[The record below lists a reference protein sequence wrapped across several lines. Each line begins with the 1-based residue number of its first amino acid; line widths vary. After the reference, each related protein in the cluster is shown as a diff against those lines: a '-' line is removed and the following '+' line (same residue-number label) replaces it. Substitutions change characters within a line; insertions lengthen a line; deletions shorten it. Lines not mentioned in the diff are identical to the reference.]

1 MVDKSLFKIICLC
14 SLITGAVLGIFPLIP
29 ALIGLAFTAV
39 MFLAAPFV
47 IIYLYKLHLIK
58 ELDVPQCLS
67 IGGITGF
74 FAFLGFSVVYFPI
87 ASILY
92 LIFKI
97 ESFLWIKV
105 IFTNFGFLFSMVIL
119 TALLSGLMNMFSAFM
134 TVYLYEYF
142 KGKKEG

>member
-14 SLITGAVLGIFPLIP
+14 SLISGAILGVLPLIP
-29 ALIGLAFTAV
+29 HLTGLAFTLI
-39 MFLAAPFV
+39 MFFTAPFV
-47 IIYLYKLHLIK
+47 IIYLFKLKLIK

-67 IGGITGF
+67 LGGISGF
-74 FAFLGFSVVYFPI
+74 FSFLGFSIIYFPI
-87 ASILY
+87 AAILY

-97 ESFLWIKV
+97 NSFLWIKV
-105 IFTNFGFLFSMVIL
+105 IFTNIGFLFFTVIL
-119 TALLSGLMNMFSAFM
+119 TALLCGLMNMFSAFM